1 MVTSL
6 PYPDDDTVSQSP
18 IDVTTD
24 SDDYQTNV
32 MNTSDPTDS
41 DITAVPTDAYPILDS
56 ISVPHLL
63 QIVNRTVLTVLLS
76 KLDQN

>member
-6 PYPDDDTVSQSP
+6 PYPDDGTVSQSL

-56 ISVPHLL
+56 ISVPPPAA
-63 QIVNRTVLTVLLS
+63 NCESNSTNSAS
-76 KLDQN
+76 K